1 MATLSSEPGLRYSVS
16 DWAANNEQKSDTAE
30 YKRNISHGILRQLAQ
45 TDRINDLTRWKENL
59 KACAQQVDAEMDAL
73 TLYISLL
80 IRLQGNITL
89 QIFK

>member
-1 MATLSSEPGLRYSVS
+1 MIPANIATLSSKLGLRYSVS

-30 YKRNISHGILRQLAQ
+30 ALCNETTIRQPAQ

-73 TLYISLL
+73 TLV
-80 IRLQGNITL
+80 NNENC
-89 QIFK
+89 

>member
-16 DWAANNEQKSDTAE
+16 DWAANNVQKSDTEGRALCNE
-30 YKRNISHGILRQLAQ
+30 TTIRQLAQ
-45 TDRINDLTRWKENL
+45 TDRINDLTL
-59 KACAQQVDAEMDAL
+59 DAEMDAL